1 VTGGKVD
8 PGESEILNGI
18 ERNLLMNISIR
29 MTSILMV
36 LALFLVSCTKPD
48 VENSG
53 KTGGESIA
61 VFTKNQTNPYFQTVR
76 LGAENA
82 ARQMNAAVVQYIPT
96 VSDSITEQLSE
107 IEDAIIKRPGA
118 VVFIPVNSKAMIPG
132 IEKLNAA
139 GIPVVNVTDRVLG
152 GQIVSFMGC
161 DETKLAVNTG
171 RFLLQKMNGR
181 GNVVILEGRGG
192 SENSVN
198 RVAGYRKALEEFPNV
213 RLLASQP
220 ADFQRVQ
227 ALQVTE
233 NLLQSYPQI
242 DGILAANDS
251 MALGAIEA
259 LDAAR
264 RKSLVVGINGTLE
277 AIDAIKAG
285 KLLATGDCDGFRH
298 GCLGTMA
305 AVRHLRNLPVPKEFI
320 FSLTVID
327 STNYAG
333 MDVPYEQ
340 RMCPKWESVVK
351 DK

>member
-1 VTGGKVD
+1 MEREPGVTVSMMGKQN
-8 PGESEILNGI
+8 PGWMIAAVLLIFVASCAKPADESAG
-18 ERNLLMNISIR
+18 R
-29 MTSILMV
+29 
-36 LALFLVSCTKPD
+36 
-48 VENSG
+48 
-53 KTGGESIA
+53 TGGESIA

-76 LGAENA
+76 LGAESA
-82 ARQMNAAVVQYIPT
+82 AKQMNAAVVQYIPT
-96 VSDSITEQLSE
+96 VGDSITEQLSE

-139 GIPVVNVTDRVLG
+139 NIPVVNITDRVLG
-152 GQIVSFMGC
+152 GQVISFMGC
-161 DETKLAVNTG
+161 DETNLAVNTA

-192 SENSVN
+192 SENSFN
-198 RVAGYRKALEEFPNV
+198 RVAGYKKALAEFPNV
-213 RLLASQP
+213 KVLASQP

-264 RKSLVVGINGTLE
+264 RKALVVGINGTLE

-285 KLLATGDCDGFRH
+285 KLLATGDCDGFIH

-320 FSLTVID
+320 FSLTVIE
-327 STNYAG
+327 STNYVG
-333 MDVPYEQ
+333 LDVPYEQ
-340 RMCPKWESVVK
+340 RMCPSWESVVK
-351 DK
+351 DN

>member
-1 VTGGKVD
+1 
-8 PGESEILNGI
+8 
-18 ERNLLMNISIR
+18 M
-29 MTSILMV
+29 SILV
-36 LALFLVSCTKPD
+36 LFALFLASCTKPAA
-48 VENSG
+48 ENSG
-53 KTGGESIA
+53 KSGGESIA
-61 VFTKNQTNPYFQTVR
+61 VFTKNQTNPFFQTVR
-76 LGAENA
+76 LGAESA
-82 ARQMNAAVVQYIPT
+82 AKQMNATVIQYIPT
-96 VSDSITEQLSE
+96 VEDSITEQLSE

-139 GIPVVNVTDRVLG
+139 DIPVVNITDRVLG
-152 GQIVSFMGC
+152 GQIISFMGC
-161 DETKLAVNTG
+161 DETNLAVNTG
-171 RFLLQKMNGR
+171 RFLFQHMNGR

-198 RVAGYRKALEEFPNV
+198 RVAGYRKALAEFPNV
-213 RLLASQP
+213 KLLASQP
-220 ADFQRVQ
+220 ANFQRVQ

-264 RKSLVVGINGTLE
+264 RKALVVGINGTKE
-277 AIDAIKAG
+277 AVDAIKAG
-285 KLLATGDCDGFRH
+285 KLLASGDCDGFKH

-320 FSLTVID
+320 FSVTVLE

-333 MDVPYEQ
+333 MDVPYDQ
-340 RMCPKWESVVK
+340 RMCPSWESVIK